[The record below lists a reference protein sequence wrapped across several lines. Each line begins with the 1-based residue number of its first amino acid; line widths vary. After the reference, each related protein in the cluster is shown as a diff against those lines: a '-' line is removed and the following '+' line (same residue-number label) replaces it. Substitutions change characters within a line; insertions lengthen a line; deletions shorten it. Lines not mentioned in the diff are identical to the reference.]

1 MSVSKEDV
9 RYLANLARLEFTDKE
24 EEKFTNDLSN
34 IVDFANT
41 LSKVDVENVRPTAH
55 ILDLQNV
62 LREDIV
68 GKSYSREEILK
79 NAPSKQA
86 GCISVPKVME

>member
-41 LSKVDVENVRPTAH
+41 LSKVVVENVRPTAH

-68 GKSYSREEILK
+68 CKSYSREEILK